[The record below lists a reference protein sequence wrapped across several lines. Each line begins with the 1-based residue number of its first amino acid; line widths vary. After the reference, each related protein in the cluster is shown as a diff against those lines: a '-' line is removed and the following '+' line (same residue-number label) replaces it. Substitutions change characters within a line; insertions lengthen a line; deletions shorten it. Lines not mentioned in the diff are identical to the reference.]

1 MDSKSQVSAAQNN
14 NTKRFSLESESSV
27 GQFTLKEGQSSGETK
42 PKKSSRLSKFLSKMQ
57 SPAVR
62 NGAQLQEKDKEEEK
76 RTGVKKKDDSENPYV
91 TELMSDY
98 RYVL

>member
-1 MDSKSQVSAAQNN
+1 MDNKSHSSNPQSNN
-14 NTKRFSLESESSV
+14 AKRFSLESESSV
-27 GQFTLKEGQSSGETK
+27 GQSTLKEGQSSTETK
-42 PKKSSRLSKFLSKMQ
+42 PKKSSRLTKFFSKLQ

-62 NGAQLQEKDKEEEK
+62 NAAKMQEKDKEEEK
-76 RTGVKKKDDSENPYV
+76 RTGVKKKDNSENPYV